1 MHPSQQKPN
10 TPPPPCKSVIS
21 LGEWIDVSKTFIGN
35 ERALVAGSTIVCSIS
50 GAPIRIVHSGQK
62 AWLGSLFKMDSPAM
76 KMYSEEKVP
85 GEKASEASP
94 ILLVTSVT
102 GKATALPGENV
113 KYEVTGYNLPNAGD
127 KDRKRI
133 KWVVLIDG
141 AKEYRN
147 EQGETLDLLIKKEWA
162 GKEIIVM
169 PYLNEETEDVSVL
182 TVVQKKIAVLFIGG
196 AADKNEFFKIEP
208 TNLIKKGVMKFFL
221 SWIKD
226 MKFII
231 SNTLYLGF
239 DEVFRDEH
247 ISKLCITIGSTDTPV
262 YIIGHSLGGWNGAHL
277 SQILTDKGYN
287 VEMLITLDPVGEGA
301 MVWAVSELHY
311 ELPSPKAKYW
321 INISASP
328 DDSDISDLIADI
340 GERWIPEKGPNIN
353 YITKANHARVDQ
365 MFNETIYQGKSAFL
379 LLKECIIGKQ

>member
-1 MHPSQQKPN
+1 
-10 TPPPPCKSVIS
+10 
-21 LGEWIDVSKTFIGN
+21 
-35 ERALVAGSTIVCSIS
+35 
-50 GAPIRIVHSGQK
+50 
-62 AWLGSLFKMDSPAM
+62 M

-102 GKATALPGENV
+102 GKATALPRENV

-208 TNLIKKGVMKFFL
+208 TNLIWNHAMKPFL
-221 SWIKD
+221 TWIND
-226 MKFII
+226 VRSII

-239 DEVFRDEH
+239 DEVYSDEH
-247 ISKLCITIGSTDTPV
+247 VSNLCRTVGPTDTPI

-277 SQILTDKGYN
+277 SQILTDRGYN
-287 VEMLITLDPVGEGA
+287 IEMLITLDPVGDGA
-301 MVWAVSELHY
+301 MVWAVSDIHY
-311 ELPSPKAKYW
+311 KLPTPKANFW

-328 DDSDISDLIADI
+328 DDNDISDLIADI

-353 YITKANHARVDQ
+353 YITKANHANIPQ
-365 MFNETIYQGKSAFL
+365 MFKESIYQGKSAFL
-379 LLKECIIGKQ
+379 LLQESIIGK